1 MHFGNPSDLIEP
13 ARSGAVKALAVSTAK
28 RMSQLPNVPTVAETI
43 PGFEYI
49 AWNGYAV
56 TGGVSQQVIKRLADA
71 LQIVA
76 HDPTVI
82 ETFTKLGI
90 DPVGTRPEQALAS
103 VRKDMPLYSRIIDM
117 AGLPRIHH

>member
-1 MHFGNPSDLIEP
+1 
-13 ARSGAVKALAVSTAK
+13 
-28 RMSQLPNVPTVAETI
+28 MSQLPNVPTVAETI

-90 DPVGTRPEQALAS
+90 DPVGTSPEQALAS